1 MKFSLTE
8 KEEKKLLALF
18 AQHEKNVDYFI
29 YLSHVLTDN
38 PQLLDEKAQK
48 EIKDKNDFEKKNLAF
63 DQLEKLYKYDNDFI
77 KDNIRW
83 DTVLLNA
90 EDFKANPYLK
100 AINELTFKEEGWTLS
115 RVNRKAYTLCP
126 YQEEY
131 AYGANY
137 SIKMSL
143 MIFKSDYIYPSI
155 SLYDTEWMSLNQHE
169 IRTME
174 IPIQLARGKV
184 LTLGLGLGYYAYMV
198 SLKEEVKEVH
208 IVEMDLELI
217 KLFTKYLLPLF
228 PHPEKIHIHKADA
241 FYFIKDIKDK
251 DYDFIFSDLWHN
263 VADGYP
269 AYLLLK
275 KHFINFKYTQCSYWI
290 ENSILNYLRMLVIG
304 VMKDEYYSNNSEF
317 DELQEFIKDRLKDYE
332 IKDSNNLDSL
342 LNIKGLN
349 YIFFDK

>member
-1 MKFSLTE
+1 MKFSLVD

-29 YLSHVLTDN
+29 YVSRVLTDN
-38 PQLLDEKAQK
+38 PQLLDEKAQL
-48 EIKDKNDFEKKNLAF
+48 ESKDKNDFEKKNLAF
-63 DQLEKLYKYDNDFI
+63 NQLEKLYKYDNDFI

-83 DTVLLNA
+83 DTVLLKA
-90 EDFKANPYLK
+90 EDYQANPYFEALK
-100 AINELTFKEEGWTLS
+100 NLTFKEAGWTLS
-115 RVNRKAYTLCP
+115 RVNRKAYSLCP

-143 MIFKSDYIYPSI
+143 MMFKSDYIYPSI

-174 IPIQLARGKV
+174 VPIQLARGKV

-217 KLFTKYLLPLF
+217 KLFNKYLLPLF

-263 VADGYP
+263 VSDGVS
-269 AYLLLK
+269 AYLKLK
-275 KHFINFKYTQCSYWI
+275 QHFYNFEYTHCSYWI
-290 ENSILNYLRMLVIG
+290 ENSILTYLRMLVIG
-304 VMKDEYYSNNSEF
+304 VMKDEYYSNNAEY
-317 DELQEFIKDRLKDYE
+317 DELQMSIKERLKDYQ
-332 IKDSNNLDSL
+332 IKDSNDIDSL
-342 LNIKGLN
+342 LNLKGLN
-349 YIFFDK
+349 SIFFA

>member
-1 MKFSLTE
+1 MKFSLVD

-29 YLSHVLTDN
+29 YLSRVLTDN
-38 PQLLDEKAQK
+38 PQLLDEKAQL
-48 EIKDKNDFEKKNLAF
+48 ENKDKNDFEKKNLAF
-63 DQLEKLYKYDNDFI
+63 NQLEKLYKYDNDFI

-83 DTVLLNA
+83 DTVLLKA
-90 EDFKANPYLK
+90 EDYQANPYFEALK
-100 AINELTFKEEGWTLS
+100 NLTFKEAGWTLS
-115 RVNRKAYTLCP
+115 RVNRKAYSLCP

-137 SIKMSL
+137 SIKMGL
-143 MIFKSDYIYPSI
+143 MMFKNDYIYPSI

-174 IPIQLARGKV
+174 APIQLARGKV
-184 LTLGLGLGYYAYMV
+184 LTFGLGLGYYAYMV

-217 KLFTKYLLPLF
+217 KLFNKYLLPLF
-228 PHPEKIHIHKADA
+228 PHSEKIHIHKADA

-263 VADGYP
+263 VSDGVSL
-269 AYLLLK
+269 YLKLK
-275 KHFINFKYTQCSYWI
+275 KHFYNFEYTHCSYWI
-290 ENSILNYLRMLVIG
+290 ENSILTYLRMLVIG
-304 VMKDEYYSNNSEF
+304 VMKDEYYSNNAEY
-317 DELQEFIKDRLKDYE
+317 DELQMSIKERLKDYQ
-332 IKDSNNLDSL
+332 IKDSNDIDSL
-342 LNIKGLN
+342 LNLKGLN
-349 YIFFDK
+349 SIFFA

>member
-1 MKFSLTE
+1 MKFSLAE

-29 YLSHVLTDN
+29 YLSRVLTDN
-38 PQLLDEKAQK
+38 PQLLDEKAQAK
-48 EIKDKNDFEKKNLAF
+48 CKDKNDFEKKNLAF
-63 DQLEKLYKYDNDFI
+63 NQLEKLYKYDNDFV

-83 DTVLLNA
+83 DTVLLAA

-100 AINELTFKEEGWTLS
+100 AINDLTFKEEGWALS
-115 RVNRKAYTLCP
+115 RINRKAYTLCP

-143 MIFKSDYIYPSI
+143 MMFKSDYIYPSI

-228 PHPEKIHIHKADA
+228 PHREKIHIHKADA
-241 FYFIKDIKDK
+241 FHFITTIRDR
-251 DYDFIFSDLWHN
+251 DYDFIFADLWHD
-263 VADGYP
+263 VSDGLPMYIK
-269 AYLLLK
+269 LK
-275 KHFINFKYTQCSYWI
+275 ETLNSFKQTQCHYWI
-290 ENSILNYLRMLVIG
+290 EGSLVTYLRTLVIG
-304 VMKDEYYSNNSEF
+304 IMKDEYYQNDNDYNEF
-317 DELQEFIKDRLKDYE
+317 QLSIKNKLLKHT
-332 IKDSNNLDSL
+332 IKDSSDVDSL
-342 LNIKGLN
+342 LSLKGLN
-349 YIFFDK
+349 QLLFGK